1 MKVVFGGVAH
11 HMRRLFL
18 RLLFFWA
25 RETNRCTW
33 QESQVGKSRW
43 RGNDGVDNR
52 KSSGNGI

>member
-25 RETNRCTW
+25 RETNRRTW
-33 QESQVGKSRW
+33 HIVA
-43 RGNDGVDNR
+43 GVTGR
-52 KSSGNGI
+52 